1 MNLRFHSKTYQ
12 WCLFFMKIHFFS
24 LDKKTKSVYIYSD
37 STTVSALKVIPIVLF
52 LAIIGIF
59 TSPAFAQQFEE
70 PNYSIHRGE
79 VLGFGIDPETTSLII
94 SIKPRT
100 SGELTITLPRDLID
114 AKIGS
119 EDSDFIIFINDIE
132 YQLFDETIT
141 SSNRTLSIP
150 FGPFDS
156 EITIMGTQVF
166 SQRATLPALIPQQQI
181 ENKIVAELKSE
192 IPEGKAKLLIFSDT
206 EWSGALQ
213 ASGFDYT
220 EINGQR
226 DRTIIFGCETSL
238 LRQGIFAAK
247 IQKTTEDGY
256 LRIVAI
262 QNQKIMDQGST
273 QAQFA
278 EVFIDGNCVSSVI
291 TGPGG
296 GGCLIATATF
306 GSELAPQVQQ
316 LRELRDNKLLQTNSG
331 SAFMS
336 GFNQFYYLFSPTIAD
351 WERESPIFKEAVKL
365 TITPLLTSL
374 SILNYLDIDSEREM
388 LGYGIGVIL
397 LNMGMY
403 FVAPAFL
410 ITKLKKRL

>member
-1 MNLRFHSKTYQ
+1 IT
-12 WCLFFMKIHFFS
+12 
-24 LDKKTKSVYIYSD
+24 
-37 STTVSALKVIPIVLF
+37 
-52 LAIIGIF
+52 IIG
-59 TSPAFAQQFEE
+59 T
-70 PNYSIHRGE
+70 H
-79 VLGFGIDPETTSLII
+79 
-94 SIKPRT
+94 
-100 SGELTITLPRDLID
+100 
-114 AKIGS
+114 
-119 EDSDFIIFINDIE
+119 
-132 YQLFDETIT
+132 
-141 SSNRTLSIP
+141 
-150 FGPFDS
+150 
-156 EITIMGTQVF
+156 VF
-166 SQRATLPALIPQQQI
+166 SQRATLPDVIPQRQI
-181 ENKIVAELKSE
+181 ENKIVAELKLE

-220 EINGQR
+220 EIKGQR
-226 DRTIIFGCETSL
+226 DRTIIFGCDTPL
-238 LRQGIFAAK
+238 LSQGIFAAK

-278 EVFIDGNCVSSVI
+278 EVFINGNCVSSVI

-351 WERESPIFKEAVKL
+351 WERESPIFKEAVKV
-365 TITPLLTSL
+365 TITPLLATL
-374 SILNYLDIDSEREM
+374 SILNHVDINSEQEM

-410 ITKLKKRL
+410 ITKLKKRF

>member
-1 MNLRFHSKTYQ
+1 
-12 WCLFFMKIHFFS
+12 
-24 LDKKTKSVYIYSD
+24 
-37 STTVSALKVIPIVLF
+37 
-52 LAIIGIF
+52 
-59 TSPAFAQQFEE
+59 
-70 PNYSIHRGE
+70 
-79 VLGFGIDPETTSLII
+79 
-94 SIKPRT
+94 
-100 SGELTITLPRDLID
+100 
-114 AKIGS
+114 
-119 EDSDFIIFINDIE
+119 
-132 YQLFDETIT
+132 
-141 SSNRTLSIP
+141 
-150 FGPFDS
+150 
-156 EITIMGTQVF
+156 
-166 SQRATLPALIPQQQI
+166 
-181 ENKIVAELKSE
+181 
-192 IPEGKAKLLIFSDT
+192 
-206 EWSGALQ
+206 
-213 ASGFDYT
+213 
-220 EINGQR
+220 
-226 DRTIIFGCETSL
+226 
-238 LRQGIFAAK
+238 
-247 IQKTTEDGY
+247 

-278 EVFIDGNCVSSVI
+278 EVFINGNCVSGVI

-316 LRELRDNKLLQTNSG
+316 LRELRDNKILQTNSG

-365 TITPLLTSL
+365 TITPLLASL

>member
-1 MNLRFHSKTYQ
+1 VIQPL
-12 WCLFFMKIHFFS
+12 
-24 LDKKTKSVYIYSD
+24 SV
-37 STTVSALKVIPIVLF
+37 TLKLKQIALF

-59 TSPAFAQQFEE
+59 ISPAFAQQFRE
-70 PNYSIHRGE
+70 PNYVISGAE
-79 VLGFGIDPETTSLII
+79 VLDFKIDPETKSLII
-94 SIKPRT
+94 SIEVKR
-100 SGELTITLPRDLID
+100 SGDIIITLPRNLID
-114 AKIGS
+114 AKSRSG
-119 EDSDFIIFINDIE
+119 DTDFTVLIDGLE
-132 YQLFDETIT
+132 YHFLEETIT
-141 SSNRTLSIP
+141 PIDRTITIP
-150 FGPFDS
+150 FGKNDS
-156 EITIMGTQVF
+156 EIIIIGTHVF
-166 SQRATLPALIPQQQI
+166 SQGASTSTVQPQQQI
-181 ENKIVAELKSE
+181 EQKIAEELRSE

-206 EWSGALQ
+206 KWSGALQ

-220 EINGQR
+220 EIAGQH
-226 DRTIIFGCETSL
+226 DKSIIFGCETSII
-238 LRQGIFAAK
+238 RQGVFGAK
-247 IQKTTEDGY
+247 FEKIGEGGY

-262 QNQKIMDQGST
+262 QNQEIMDQKST
-273 QAQFA
+273 TTQF
-278 EVFIDGNCVSSVI
+278 EDIIINGNCASSA
-291 TGPGG
+291 GSGG

-351 WERESPIFKEAVKL
+351 WERESQIFKEVVKL

-397 LNMGMY
+397 LNIGMY

>member
-1 MNLRFHSKTYQ
+1 MVPVVFVFHENS
-12 WCLFFMKIHFFS
+12 FFIP
-24 LDKKTKSVYIYSD
+24 LNEKTKSVYIYSD
-37 STTVSALKVIPIVLF
+37 STTVSDLKVIPIVLF

-70 PNYSIHRGE
+70 PNYTIRRGE
-79 VLGFGIDPETTSLII
+79 VLGFEIDPETTSLII

-100 SGELTITLPRDLID
+100 RGELTITLPRDLID

-119 EDSDFIIFINDIE
+119 EDSDFIIFVNSIE
-132 YQLFDETIT
+132 YQVFDETIT
-141 SSNRTLSIP
+141 SSDRTLTIP
-150 FGPFDS
+150 FGAFNS
-156 EITIMGTQVF
+156 EITIIGTHVF
-166 SQRATLPALIPQQQI
+166 SQSAPSPALIPQRQI

-213 ASGFDYT
+213 ASGFDYA
-220 EINGQR
+220 EIKGQH
-226 DRTIIFGCETSL
+226 DRTIIFGCDTPL
-238 LRQGIFAAK
+238 LSQGIFAAK

-262 QNQKIMDQGST
+262 QNQEIMDQGST
-273 QAQFA
+273 QAEFA
-278 EVFIDGNCVSSVI
+278 EVFINGNCVSGVT

-365 TITPLLTSL
+365 TITPLLASL

>member
-1 MNLRFHSKTYQ
+1 MNVNL
-12 WCLFFMKIHFFS
+12 I
-24 LDKKTKSVYIYSD
+24 V
-37 STTVSALKVIPIVLF
+37 IVLF
-52 LAIIGIF
+52 LTIIGIIVQP
-59 TSPAFAQQFEE
+59 TFAQQFEE
-70 PNYSIHRGE
+70 PNYTIRRGE
-79 VLGFGIDPETTSLII
+79 VLGFEIDPETASLII

-119 EDSDFIIFINDIE
+119 EDSDFIVFINNIE

-166 SQRATLPALIPQQQI
+166 SQRATLPDVIPQRQI

-226 DRTIIFGCETSL
+226 DRTIIFGCETPL
-238 LRQGIFAAK
+238 LQRGGFAAK
-247 IQKTTEDGY
+247 FQKMTEDGY
-256 LRIVAI
+256 LIIVAI
-262 QNQKIMDQGST
+262 QNQKIMAQDST
-273 QAQFA
+273 EEQFA
-278 EVFIDGNCVSSVI
+278 EVFITSDCVSSST
-291 TGPGG
+291 TGPG
-296 GGCLIATATF
+296 GGCLIATATY
-306 GSELAPQVQQ
+306 GTELAPQVQQ
-316 LRELRDNKLLQTNSG
+316 LRELRDNSLLQTNSG
-331 SAFMS
+331 SAFMT
-336 GFNQFYYLFSPTIAD
+336 GFNQLYYSFSPSIAD
-351 WERESPIFKEAVKL
+351 FERENAVFRETVKL
-365 TITPLLTSL
+365 AITPLLMSL
-374 SILNYLDIDSEREM
+374 SILNHLDVDSESEV

-397 LNMGMY
+397 LNIGIY
-403 FVAPAFL
+403 FVVPVVV
-410 ITKLKKRL
+410 IQKLRKKI